1 MTINSSGCFQN
12 YMYNFSYIT
21 GFNLIFIAI
30 YYVLNLDSVHTYSW
44 YRCNQFGAINYNFPE
59 SKFNLWLQESI

>member
-30 YYVLNLDSVHTYSW
+30 YYVLNLDSVHTYS
-44 YRCNQFGAINYNFPE
+44 
-59 SKFNLWLQESI
+59 